1 MRASLSPEQ
10 EREEPMIAVVV
21 ELLSHL
27 TPQGLL
33 ASGPN
38 YTYANILAAGV
49 ILIAASGAAFALKKK

>member
-1 MRASLSPEQ
+1 MV
-10 EREEPMIAVVV
+10 AVIV

-33 ASGPN
+33 ASGPT
-38 YTYANILAAGV
+38 YTYANILAVGV

>member
-1 MRASLSPEQ
+1 MV
-10 EREEPMIAVVV
+10 AVVV

-27 TPQGLL
+27 MPQGLL

-38 YTYANILAAGV
+38 YTYANILAVGV